1 MAAAEKKKSHHK
13 GLGRGLDALLGDAP
27 SMRAAPGDGD
37 GKRELPI
44 EFLKPN
50 ANQPRRI
57 FDKAGIEE
65 LAASIRARGLLQPI
79 LVRPIGGGRYE
90 IVAGERRWRA
100 AQKAH
105 LHNVAVIIRELTDE
119 QAAEIALIENVQR
132 VDLNPVEEA
141 TAYNRLADSY
151 GRTQEEISKAVGK
164 SRSHVANMMRLINL
178 PEKALEALGA
188 GAISMGHARALLGS
202 ADPDR
207 VCALVIKNGLSVRE
221 TERLAKSVDRDGN
234 DATPDK
240 KNKTKTTTS
249 SARKDSDTRALE
261 RDLAAILGLE
271 VNIDHKSKGAGAVT
285 LKYMTLDQ
293 LDDICRR
300 LMGARV

>member
-27 SMRAAPGDGD
+27 SMRAAPSDGD
-37 GKRELPI
+37 SKRELPI

-57 FDKAGIEE
+57 FDKTSIEE
-65 LAASIRARGLLQPI
+65 LAASIRSRGLLQPI
-79 LVRPIGGGRYE
+79 LVRPKGDNRYE

-141 TAYNRLADSY
+141 TAYNQLADSH

-164 SRSHVANMMRLINL
+164 SRSHVANMMRLTNL
-178 PEKALEALGA
+178 PEKALEALSG
-188 GAISMGHARALLGS
+188 GAITMGHARALLAS

-207 VCALVIKNGLSVRE
+207 VCALVIKNSLSVRE
-221 TERLAKSVDRDGN
+221 TERLAKSFDGAGQGAPTN
-234 DATPDK
+234 K
-240 KNKTKTTTS
+240 KNNVKTKVS

-271 VNIDHKSKGAGAVT
+271 VNIDHKAKGAGAVT